1 MRGNKQNGQQGRNPA
16 DRHSQGNHHR
26 SNYTTTHGAP
36 DRLRDLAAEK
46 AALGAVVLNKIKLAD
61 VRQWLQVA
69 DFGYIPHQHI
79 YISMLQRDDKGE
91 PYDEPFLLLGDLKQ
105 ANTGLSPADAANLVN
120 TLGNYCQEPENV
132 GAYCQMVLQHALK
145 AAWYDLAQISAGITN
160 PDPDEAEIAAE
171 SAKAQERIADIKRR
185 LAGITTGA
193 SASTS
198 LADVEEEEIDW
209 LWYGRLARRK
219 ISLLDGDPG
228 VGKGLTITEII
239 ACLTTGRPLPG
250 DTARRSPQDILL
262 LSPEDGIG
270 DTIKPRLRVAGADMS
285 RVHVLSTY
293 RDAHGIER
301 DVTFPSAAPIIEA
314 EARRV
319 NACLLVIDPIMA
331 CLDGGVKT
339 SDDTQVRAALRPLA
353 HACEAT
359 NIAVLLVRH
368 MNKSGDGKALY
379 RGGGSIAF
387 TGLARILMLMTEHPD
402 DAGGGDKRV
411 ALAVSKI
418 NLVKTPPT
426 LGLTI
431 RPSDNPDMPPRVLW
445 DEEPLHFTADELLS
459 ASNTKQSQERRDV
472 VRAIADA
479 QHPLT
484 VVEIAQATGVDTTD
498 PLAMNTLR
506 QRLMRIEKAGQ
517 IVRVDRGVYSLPSL
531 SNHNNHNNNN
541 KHNNRN
547 KPNITDITFVR
558 DVSDNADVTN
568 HHMHDFTG
576 PYLRP
581 NGPRQCRH
589 CQEYGLSAQPAGM
602 GAS

>member
-1 MRGNKQNGQQGRNPA
+1 MTDKQNGQRGRNPA
-16 DRHSQGNHHR
+16 DRQNKGEHHQ
-26 SNYTTTHGAP
+26 SKYTTGNGAP
-36 DRLRDLAAEK
+36 PELRTKKGEQAV
-46 AALGAVVLNKIKLAD
+46 LGAVMINSPTLAI
-61 VRQWLQVA
+61 VRRMLKPE
-69 DFGYIPHQHI
+69 DFGFSAHRYVFEAMCVR
-79 YISMLQRDDKGE
+79 SDKGE
-91 PYDEPFLLLGDLKQ
+91 PIDDDLLLANDLQ
-105 ANTGLSPADAANLVN
+105 ARGLSQDEALNTVSPLVVACENFTQTPA
-120 TLGNYCQEPENV
+120 YCQE
-132 GAYCQMVLQHALK
+132 VLKYALR
-145 AAWYDLAQISAGITN
+145 AARHELAQWNAGVLRR
-160 PDPDEAEIAAE
+160 DADEDEIAAG
-171 SAKAQERIADIKRR
+171 SAAVLLRIEDIKQRM
-185 LAGITTGA
+185 AGIHTDV
-193 SASTS
+193 SVSMS
-198 LADVEEEEIDW
+198 LADVEEEQIDW

-239 ACLTTGRPLPG
+239 AALTTGRPLPG
-250 DTARRSPQDILL
+250 DTARRVPQDILL
-262 LSPEDGIG
+262 LSPEDGMA

-293 RDAHGIER
+293 RDPRGAER

-314 EARRV
+314 EARRF
-319 NACLLVIDPIMA
+319 NACLIVIDPIMA
-331 CLDGGVKT
+331 CLDSGVKT

-353 HACEAT
+353 HACEAA
-359 NIAVLLVRH
+359 NMAVLLVRH

-431 RPSDNPDMPPRVLW
+431 QPSADPNMPPRVVW

-484 VVEIAQATGVDTTD
+484 VVEIAQATGVDSSD
-498 PLAMNTLR
+498 ALAMNTLR

-517 IVRVDRGVYSLPSL
+517 IIRVDRGVYSLPSL
-531 SNHNNHNNNN
+531 SNHNNNNNNN

-547 KPNITDITFVR
+547 KPNITLVTDVMH
-558 DVSDNADVTN
+558 VSDDADVTN
-568 HHMHDFTG
+568 HHAHLFDG
-576 PYLRP
+576 PFQRP
-581 NGPRQCRH
+581 NGPRQCRY
-589 CQEYGLSAQPAGM
+589 CPEYGLPEVVRQ
-602 GAS
+602 GAH